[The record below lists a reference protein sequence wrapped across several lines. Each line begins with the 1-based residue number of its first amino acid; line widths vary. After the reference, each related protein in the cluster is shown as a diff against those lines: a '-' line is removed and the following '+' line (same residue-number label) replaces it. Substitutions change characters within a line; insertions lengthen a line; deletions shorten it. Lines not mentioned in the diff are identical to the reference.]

1 MQDAKTST
9 VHLGLIKEYAQ
20 LSSGKARMLMETCIW
35 SLWHCNHENGVN
47 LTLDYED
54 NHFLYNIVWSDNEID
69 QDAIMR
75 SYNQNDATEYGA
87 EAIAILMSL
96 DRTEYN
102 SVNRAITSTGID
114 YWLGYRN
121 KNPNNP
127 FEKSARLEISGIITE
142 TSSNS
147 VDRRLREKLQ
157 QTSPTHDTGLP
168 VFVVIVEFSNP
179 KAKMA
184 GILCQ
189 L

>member
-1 MQDAKTST
+1 MQDAHTST
-9 VHLGLIKEYAQ
+9 IHLSLIKEHAH
-20 LSSGKARMLMETCIW
+20 LSSGKAKMLMETCVW
-35 SLWHCNHENGVN
+35 SLWHCNHKNGVK

-54 NHFLYNIVWSDNEID
+54 QHYLYSVVWPDNEID
-69 QDAIMR
+69 QDAIMC

-114 YWLGYRN
+114 YWLGHRN

-127 FEKSARLEISGIITE
+127 FEKSARLEISGIIAE

-147 VDRRLREKLQ
+147 VDRRLKEKLH
-157 QTSPTHDTGLP
+157 QTYPTHDTGLP

-179 KAKMA
+179 KAKMM
-184 GILCQ
+184 GKLCQ